1 VSEPLFQNEGVRVK
15 RVRDRVRLLVCA
27 TCGAKAEVWTAP
39 YFVVAVCAACGTE
52 ACIADG

>member
-1 VSEPLFQNEGVRVK
+1 VSEPLFRNEGVRVK

-52 ACIADG
+52 ECIADG